1 MGKQWDGVE
10 FFKMMAANEKAVGT
24 LYRQLAGDAKFGGKF
39 FENLAKDEDRHFAI
53 YTALLKDAANSRN
66 LMVEVT
72 DDREQY
78 LKLLIKN
85 NMLQDVDKLME
96 KVAKTTNKDE
106 IYDVAERSERDSVL
120 FVQELIDLYPELK
133 PADFRVVLGEEKDH
147 LRQVMNR
154 RIESKMETLRL

>member
-10 FFKMMAANEKAVGT
+10 FFKMMAANEKAVGA

-39 FENLAKDEDRHFAI
+39 FENLAKDEDRHFTI
-53 YTALLKDAANSRN
+53 YTALLKDAASSRN

-85 NMLQDVDKLME
+85 NMLQDADKLME

-133 PADFRVVLGEEKDH
+133 PEDFRVVLREEKDH
-147 LRQVMNR
+147 LRQVMNQR
-154 RIESKMETLRL
+154 MESKMETLRL